1 MKTLETKGER
11 MIRHTGANMETVRRS
26 NRAAILKYINDHGPA
41 SRKDLAEVL
50 GLTPAAVTQIC
61 TDLFEE
67 GILIETGINVKSSGA
82 GRKKVLLD
90 INFAASYVCAMT
102 IEPEYTTVALAD
114 FRGEVVATKRCKT
127 DISAPPEVY
136 LNRLAQT
143 AKCLM
148 TTYGDE
154 TKELAAVGVGITG
167 LVDKENGSSIKAYGI
182 WDEPVEIAKILGH
195 QFQVPVYIENNVN
208 AFAMAELLYG
218 TGKEHD
224 NLMVIKWGPGVGCA
238 IIIDQEIYEGRH
250 AKAAELGHFIVE
262 KNGALCKCGRRGC
275 LETKVS
281 YNALCAIA
289 PFAEEHF
296 GEMFIQNQGNA
307 IGTQFMEAMDLF
319 ARSIVNSATIM
330 APNRIILTGC
340 LFENPCVREALIT
353 ACSSYDMSLGA
364 DRIQYSGLAQK
375 EHYIGPVAICAKM
388 LLYS

>member
-1 MKTLETKGER
+1 MKTTETKGER
-11 MIRHTGANMETVRRS
+11 MIRHAGANMETVRRS

-61 TDLFEE
+61 TELFEE
-67 GILIETGINVKSSGA
+67 GILIETGINVHSSGA
-82 GRKKVLLD
+82 GRKMVLLD

-127 DISAPPEVY
+127 DISVPPEVY

-182 WDEPVEIAKILGH
+182 WDEPVEIAEILGH

-262 KNGALCKCGRRGC
+262 KNGAPCKCGRRGC

-281 YNALCAIA
+281 YNAL
-289 PFAEEHF
+289 
-296 GEMFIQNQGNA
+296 
-307 IGTQFMEAMDLF
+307 
-319 ARSIVNSATIM
+319 
-330 APNRIILTGC
+330 
-340 LFENPCVREALIT
+340 
-353 ACSSYDMSLGA
+353 
-364 DRIQYSGLAQK
+364 
-375 EHYIGPVAICAKM
+375 
-388 LLYS
+388 